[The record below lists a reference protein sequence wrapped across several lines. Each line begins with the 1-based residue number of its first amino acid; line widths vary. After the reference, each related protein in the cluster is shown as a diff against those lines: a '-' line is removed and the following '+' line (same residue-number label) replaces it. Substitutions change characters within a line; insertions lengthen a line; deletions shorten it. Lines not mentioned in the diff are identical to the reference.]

1 MGTTPPNPINAGDTA
16 WVLASSA
23 LVLLM
28 TAPGLAV
35 VYGYSLAFGKGNPFF
50 GGLDW
55 FMLKGVGAD
64 ANADYAATIPHMAFM
79 IFQCMFAV
87 ITPALII
94 GSYAERMKFSAFLV
108 FTTLWLTF

>member
-16 WVLASSA
+16 WVLTSAA

-28 TAPGLAV
+28 TAPGLAFFYGGMVRRKNILGVLMQCFMCLALISVLWV

-64 ANADYAATIPHMAFM
+64 ANPDYAATIPHTTFM
-79 IFQCMFAV
+79 IFQC
-87 ITPALII
+87 
-94 GSYAERMKFSAFLV
+94 
-108 FTTLWLTF
+108 